1 MSFNIEIYRTEDG
14 KSEIQVSIEDDTVW
28 LSINQLSEL
37 FERDKSVISRH
48 IRNIF
53 KENELK
59 LDSTVAK
66 NASVQQNE
74 GERIV
79 ERKIDLYSLDVI
91 ISVGYRV
98 KSKRATQF
106 RIWANTLIKKYLLKG
121 YVINEKRLQEKE
133 KENLLLRSGIKIL
146 SRAIEEKANDEGFG
160 YLNFFAKGLEL
171 LDDYDHET
179 LDKNGITSRAAI
191 HTKEEDYR
199 LLLNAMRK
207 EFQSSI
213 FGLEKDEGFKSA
225 IAQISI

>member
-106 RIWANTLIKKYLLKG
+106 RIWANTLIKNYLLKG

-191 HTKEEDYR
+191 HPKEEDYR